1 MTGIVSSPYTG
12 RVNRVDGVM
21 LQVILA
27 LIPGAL
33 AMIWFFGWGLLI
45 QMALATAT
53 AVAAEAMVM
62 RLRGRPAVPALSDL
76 SAVVTALLLAIAIPP
91 TLPWWLT
98 VLGVLFAI
106 LVVKQLYGGLGYN
119 PFNPAMAAYVF
130 LLISYPV
137 DMTRWLPPHMLADQT
152 LGFMDALRAIFF
164 GTVPGGAW
172 DAITAATPL
181 GEMRTQLGLNK
192 MIAEIRQSPLWG
204 DFGGRGWEWVAN
216 WFLVGGLY
224 LLWKRI
230 ITWHIPVAFLG
241 GLLLI
246 AGFFADCYQTRRL
259 PLPENDLPKN
269 WATASARSDSPFF
282 YFDILML
289 LIYVYM
295 HENNRSNKRRPS
307 ETGQKTGDP

>member
-1 MTGIVSSPYTG
+1 M
-12 RVNRVDGVM
+12 
-21 LQVILA
+21 
-27 LIPGAL
+27 
-33 AMIWFFGWGLLI
+33 
-45 QMALATAT
+45 
-53 AVAAEAMVM
+53 
-62 RLRGRPAVPALSDL
+62 PALSDL

-192 MIAEIRQSPLWG
+192 MIAEIRQSPCG
-204 DFGGRGWEWVAN
+204 V
-216 WFLVGGLY
+216 
-224 LLWKRI
+224 
-230 ITWHIPVAFLG
+230 TS
-241 GLLLI
+241 
-246 AGFFADCYQTRRL
+246 AGAAGSGSPTGSW
-259 PLPENDLPKN
+259 
-269 WATASARSDSPFF
+269 WAAWIRSGTASSPGTS
-282 YFDILML
+282 LW
-289 LIYVYM
+289 
-295 HENNRSNKRRPS
+295 PS
-307 ETGQKTGDP
+307 WVGCS

>member
-1 MTGIVSSPYTG
+1 MTGVVSSPYSP
-12 RVNRVDGVM
+12 RVNRVDRVM

-45 QMALATAT
+45 HMVLATAT
-53 AVAAEAMVM
+53 AVAAEAAVM
-62 RLRGRPAVPALSDL
+62 RLRGRPALPAISDL
-76 SAVVTALLLAIAIPP
+76 SAVVTALLLAIAVPP

-164 GTVPGGAW
+164 GTVPGGPG
-172 DAITAATPL
+172 TP
-181 GEMRTQLGLNK
+181 
-192 MIAEIRQSPLWG
+192 SPPRPPWG
-204 DFGGRGWEWVAN
+204 RCA
-216 WFLVGGLY
+216 
-224 LLWKRI
+224 
-230 ITWHIPVAFLG
+230 
-241 GLLLI
+241 
-246 AGFFADCYQTRRL
+246 
-259 PLPENDLPKN
+259 
-269 WATASARSDSPFF
+269 
-282 YFDILML
+282 
-289 LIYVYM
+289 
-295 HENNRSNKRRPS
+295 PS
-307 ETGQKTGDP
+307 WGSTG